1 MTEQLMEIYD
11 KEGNMTNGLIF
22 QKKNN
27 DGYMGVEGDNWYL
40 NDLYPNTIGAYFD
53 EHIARSWYKS
63 DWVDVCND
71 IFFINEYINL
81 SQRNKIDFRILL
93 CETSCNSPKFDE
105 TYNNMTYLGYDYAYA
120 GGSYYSAIYS
130 DIYCRK
136 IAGLSEIQ
144 LNQNGLLDSESEMN
158 IFINKRNDLIK
169 NCNDVNMFEKGD
181 FIKYKL
187 YQINFI

>member
-1 MTEQLMEIYD
+1 MKYEQMTEQLMEIYD
-11 KEGNMTNGLIF
+11 MEGNMTNGLIF

-40 NDLYPNTIGAYFD
+40 
-53 EHIARSWYKS
+53 
-63 DWVDVCND
+63 ND

>member
-11 KEGNMTNGLIF
+11 MEGNMTNGLIF

-27 DGYMGVEGDNWYL
+27 DGYMGVEGENWYL

-53 EHIARSWYKS
+53 EHIAKSWYKS

-93 CETSCNSPKFDE
+93 CETSCNSP
-105 TYNNMTYLGYDYAYA
+105 
-120 GGSYYSAIYS
+120 
-130 DIYCRK
+130 
-136 IAGLSEIQ
+136 
-144 LNQNGLLDSESEMN
+144 
-158 IFINKRNDLIK
+158 
-169 NCNDVNMFEKGD
+169 
-181 FIKYKL
+181 
-187 YQINFI
+187 